1 MLACLPAIVL
11 LLQSVISV
19 HTELVV
25 APAVVTDARG
35 HRVGGLT
42 RESFRIFDNGRLQ
55 PISAFHHGESSVTL
69 GLIVDRSQSM
79 RPKTQALL
87 AAVTSLLRTSRTDDE
102 LFAVDFNDDVSL
114 ALAAGRPFTND
125 ADELAAALGAVRAEG
140 RTALYDGVAAGLEHL
155 EGGRA
160 ERRALVLVSDGGDNG
175 SRRTYAEV
183 LALARRSDAVIY
195 AIGLMGSSPA
205 EEQEDAGLLQRLCK
219 DTGGAAYFPRTDAE
233 IAEASATVASDLREQ
248 YTLGFAPAERTNGR
262 TFRKIEVTA
271 SAPGLG
277 RLRVRTRSGY
287 IAAGDAA
294 GKRQP

>member
-1 MLACLPAIVL
+1 VLACLPAIVL

-219 DTGGAAYFPRTDAE
+219 DTGGVAYFPKTDAE

-248 YTLGFAPAERTNGR
+248 YTLGFAPAERTDGR

-271 SAPGLG
+271 SAPGFG

-287 IAAGDAA
+287 IAEGDAA
-294 GKRQP
+294 EKRQP